1 MAKARPLRINTRIVQ
16 TKYKNRLLKGEGTDP
31 LIERHGAPAI
41 LEAMRAI
48 EQAVASALKENR
60 DNFRHATLTA
70 LRYRAGRKVS
80 ASIGTIQHGTDQ
92 AVCSVNAQAP
102 RAQVI
107 VKGAFP
113 HHLTSYTEHPF
124 EHLFAFEDANF
135 TTREFKGLQAATL
148 FSEQAGQVIDP
159 IALVPSHRGTTLY
172 SQPHAPEGFFEL
184 NPTFT
189 RRRWTFFYNE
199 PSGAARAHID
209 NRIESDG
216 AITVLL
222 QTIKLMTTV
231 LLRSQAAGHAML
243 MLPSFPAGDIMV
255 NRNHEIRVVG
265 LRNVFSFDKLIKDYQ
280 RLEQVPGSPERVLCR
295 YLDRI
300 YAMSVLGLPG
310 VSLSRAGFT
319 GGLVFGLLDGY
330 DQFHGGRSNHRLN
343 SDLINRYINEATPGQ

>member
-1 MAKARPLRINTRIVQ
+1 M
-16 TKYKNRLLKGEGTDP
+16 
-31 LIERHGAPAI
+31 
-41 LEAMRAI
+41 
-48 EQAVASALKENR
+48 
-60 DNFRHATLTA
+60 
-70 LRYRAGRKVS
+70 
-80 ASIGTIQHGTDQ
+80 
-92 AVCSVNAQAP
+92 
-102 RAQVI
+102 
-107 VKGAFP
+107 
-113 HHLTSYTEHPF
+113 
-124 EHLFAFEDANF
+124 
-135 TTREFKGLQAATL
+135 
-148 FSEQAGQVIDP
+148 
-159 IALVPSHRGTTLY
+159 
-172 SQPHAPEGFFEL
+172 
-184 NPTFT
+184 
-189 RRRWTFFYNE
+189 
-199 PSGAARAHID
+199 
-209 NRIESDG
+209 
-216 AITVLL
+216 L